1 MISGP
6 VARLISGVALIGII
20 LFGQTVYGA
29 ATASGRIDEALRHPA
44 GPSAVVVVLDF
55 TPERFHNERLASYGV
70 FSGRDGA
77 VGRIRLRN
85 VSPGNLAAL
94 SRLAWVSRIEP
105 IRPPVRA
112 P

>member
-1 MISGP
+1 MISAP
-6 VARLISGVALIGII
+6 VTRLVAGMVLIGII
-20 LFGQTVYGA
+20 LFGQTLYGA
-29 ATASGRIDEALRHPA
+29 ATSSSRIDAALRHPS

-70 FSGRDGA
+70 FAGRDGA

-85 VSPGNLAAL
+85 VSPDNLAAL

-105 IRPPVRA
+105 IRPPS
-112 P
+112 